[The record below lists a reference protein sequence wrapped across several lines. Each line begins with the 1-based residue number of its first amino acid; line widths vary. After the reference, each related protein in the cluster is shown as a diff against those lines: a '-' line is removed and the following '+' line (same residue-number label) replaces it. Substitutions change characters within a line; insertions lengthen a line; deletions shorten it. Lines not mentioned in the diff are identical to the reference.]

1 MFFFF
6 LKVALSHA
14 ISVIKILCKQKTVHN
29 LLKKNIGSQCSV
41 GLDNVSMELYMCG
54 LDERM

>member
-29 LLKKNIGSQCSV
+29 LLKKTLDLSSV